1 MNKEILIV
9 DDHLVVRTGVSIILQ
24 EKFKHF
30 SISTA
35 SNYMSTIDII
45 KSKTFDL
52 IILDINIPGGK
63 NTTMVHEIRE
73 IQPEVKILIFSVY
86 DEKTHACPYI
96 VAGANGYL
104 NKLSNEKEITGVV
117 NTILSTGHYISA
129 DMVSELVK
137 ASSSKGSLDPLD
149 ILSTREREIA
159 NLLVL
164 GDGNIEIANK
174 LDIQLTTVSTHK
186 NKIYNKL
193 HIKNLVDLINL
204 FKNSSN

>member
-1 MNKEILIV
+1 
-9 DDHLVVRTGVSIILQ
+9 
-24 EKFKHF
+24 
-30 SISTA
+30 
-35 SNYMSTIDII
+35 
-45 KSKTFDL
+45 
-52 IILDINIPGGK
+52 
-63 NTTMVHEIRE
+63 MVHEIRE